1 MKINHSLIILF
12 TSTLFAQVSLSDVR
26 EISNEQLEVLRQEL
40 SNQGSQIDV
49 PDPELKDNELT
60 AVDVTGLDEQVIEN
74 NFFGYDYFQKD
85 ISFFDNIPRYDLP
98 IFGTELEI
106 SQIVVKPEV
115 SDDDKKKI
123 VDRLESIR
131 NDVVVNG
138 SSFATKAILYSQD
151 PGTRPMGGKLTLDR
165 KRPRTVKEFR
175 DTAYLSLIHI

>member
-1 MKINHSLIILF
+1 
-12 TSTLFAQVSLSDVR
+12 
-26 EISNEQLEVLRQEL
+26 
-40 SNQGSQIDV
+40 
-49 PDPELKDNELT
+49 
-60 AVDVTGLDEQVIEN
+60 
-74 NFFGYDYFQKD
+74 
-85 ISFFDNIPRYDLP
+85 LP

-175 DTAYLSLIHI
+175 DVAYRLKEGQVSEPFETEYGWHILKIEKIRGQEIDVRHILLIPEVSNYALIEAKNKIDLIRKRIDDKELTFEEAAKSFSDEKNYKE